1 MTFQVSTLSQKD
13 FVMIQITDTHLL
25 EYPHLEFVGM
35 HPEQSF
41 HAVIDLMRQQH
52 PEIDLIIHTGDLAQN
67 PTPVTYNRYIEHMS
81 TLGIPFFHT
90 PGNHDD
96 VRYFPF
102 HEIEPTRPTI
112 VKVGNW
118 CIILL
123 NSAQPERID
132 GNIADIQLQQLTK
145 LLSQLKN
152 RYVIIACHHHPFAMQ
167 SAWIDQ
173 HKLKNSC
180 DLLEAIKPF
189 NNVKA
194 IVCGH
199 VHQDSINTWHGI
211 EFLSTPSTCIQFK
224 PKSDK
229 FALDELHPGY
239 RYIRL
244 KANGEIETQV
254 YRLSNSQR
262 MSSSE
267 VLGYD

>member
-1 MTFQVSTLSQKD
+1 MTFQVSALSQKD

-52 PEIDLIIHTGDLAQN
+52 PHIDLIVHTGDLAQN
-67 PTPVTYNRYIEHMS
+67 PTPVTYNRYLQHMQS
-81 TLGIPFFHT
+81 LGIPFFHT

-96 VRYFPF
+96 VAHFPF
-102 HEIEPTRPTI
+102 HESDQTQATVVELG
-112 VKVGNW
+112 KW

-123 NSAQPERID
+123 NSAQPQRID
-132 GNIADIQLQQLTK
+132 GKIADGQLEQLSK
-145 LLSQLKN
+145 LLEQLKD
-152 RYVIIACHHHPFAMQ
+152 RYVVIACHHHPFAMQ

-173 HKLKNSC
+173 HKLKNSS
-180 DLLEAIKPF
+180 DLLDTIQPF
-189 NNVKA
+189 SNVKA

-199 VHQDSINTWHGI
+199 VHQDSIHSWQGI
-211 EFLSTPSTCIQFK
+211 DFLSTPSTCIQFK
-224 PKSDK
+224 PKSEK
-229 FALDELHPGY
+229 FALDEEHPGY
-239 RYIRL
+239 RYICL
-244 KANGEIETQV
+244 KANGELETQV
-254 YRLSNSQR
+254 YRLLTSQR

>member
-13 FVMIQITDTHLL
+13 FVMVQITDTHLL

-35 HPEQSF
+35 QPEQSF
-41 HAVIDLMRQQH
+41 RAVIDLMRQQH
-52 PEIDLIIHTGDLAQN
+52 SEIDLIVHTGDLAQN
-67 PTPVTYNRYIEHMS
+67 PTPVTYHRYLEHMN

-96 VRYFPF
+96 VAYFPF
-102 HEIEPTRPTI
+102 HETEPSKPT
-112 VKVGNW
+112 VVEVGNW
-118 CIILL
+118 RVILL

-132 GNIADIQLQQLTK
+132 GKIADIQLQQLTQ
-145 LLSQLKN
+145 LLTELKDC
-152 RYVIIACHHHPFAMQ
+152 YVIIACHHHPFAMQ

-173 HKLKNSC
+173 HKLKNSS
-180 DLLEAIKPF
+180 DLLETIEPF

-199 VHQDSINTWHGI
+199 VHQDSINTWQGV

-229 FALDELHPGY
+229 FALDEEHPGY

-244 KANGEIETQV
+244 KSNGEIETQV

>member
-1 MTFQVSTLSQKD
+1 VTFQVSSLSQKD

-35 HPEQSF
+35 QPEQSF

-52 PEIDLIIHTGDLAQN
+52 PEVDLIVHTGDLAQN
-67 PTPVTYNRYIEHMS
+67 PTPVTYQRYLQYMKS
-81 TLGIPFFHT
+81 LGIPFFHT

-96 VRYFPF
+96 VAHFPF
-102 HEIEPTRPTI
+102 HEVDPTQPTVIEL
-112 VKVGNW
+112 GAW

-123 NSAQPERID
+123 NSAQPHRID
-132 GNIADIQLQQLTK
+132 GKITEAQLQYLTEQLTR
-145 LLSQLKN
+145 LSD
-152 RYVIIACHHHPFAMQ
+152 RHVIIACHHHPFAMQ

-173 HKLKNSC
+173 HKLKNSS
-180 DLLEAIKPF
+180 DLLETIQSF
-189 NNVKA
+189 HNVKA

-199 VHQDSINTWHGI
+199 VHQDSIHSWQGV

-229 FALDELHPGY
+229 FALDEEHPGY

-244 KANGEIETQV
+244 KANGELETQV
-254 YRLSNSQR
+254 YRLSSSQR
-262 MSSSE
+262 LSSSE

>member
-1 MTFQVSTLSQKD
+1 MTFQVSTLSQQD

-52 PEIDLIIHTGDLAQN
+52 PQIDLIVNTGDLAQT
-67 PTPVTYNRYIEHMS
+67 PTPVTYNRYVQHMQQ
-81 TLGIPFFHT
+81 LNIPFFHT

-96 VRYFPF
+96 VAHFPF
-102 HEIEPTRPTI
+102 HEADPTQLTVIELG
-112 VKVGNW
+112 KW

-132 GNIADIQLQQLTK
+132 GRIAEVQLQQLSTLLTK
-145 LLSQLKN
+145 
-152 RYVIIACHHHPFAMQ
+152 YHDHHVILACHHHPFAMQ

-173 HKLKNSC
+173 HKLKNSS
-180 DLLEAIKPF
+180 DLLETIQPF
-189 NNVKA
+189 SNIKA
-194 IVCGH
+194 ILCGH
-199 VHQDSINTWHGI
+199 VHQDSIHHWQGI

-229 FALDELHPGY
+229 FALDEQHPGY

-244 KANGEIETQV
+244 KANGELETHI
-254 YRLSNSQR
+254 YRLPNFQR
-262 MSSSE
+262 MDSSDI
-267 VLGYD
+267 LGYD